1 MHFQFL
7 IQRDELAQT
16 DDPTVLFMFFI
27 LLITITFVELLVCL
41 ILALL
46 ISAICSEARMMRH
59 SLLRW

>member
-27 LLITITFVELLVCL
+27 LLITIAFVELLVCL

-46 ISAICSEARMMRH
+46 ISAICSEARVMRH
-59 SLLRW
+59 LLLRW